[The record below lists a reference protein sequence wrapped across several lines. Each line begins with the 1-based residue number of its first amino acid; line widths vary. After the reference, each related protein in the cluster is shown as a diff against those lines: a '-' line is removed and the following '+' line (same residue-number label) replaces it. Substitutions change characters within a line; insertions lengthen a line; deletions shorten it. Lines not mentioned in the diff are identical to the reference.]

1 MSIDWLSAFVIGLIG
16 SGHCIGMCGGISTM
30 LTSSLGQSSQSRAL
44 QLSIGYHTGRIASYS
59 LFGAIAGF
67 TGAVSIKQLGL
78 PLTVLQI
85 IAGIFLVLLGLYIGQ
100 WYMGLTKIEAI
111 GKRLW
116 QRLSPLN
123 QKLLPVDSLRKSLG
137 LGALWGWLPCGLVY
151 STLTWSIAS
160 GSTLNGAMVMFFF
173 GLGTVPALLTVS
185 LGIVN
190 MKSLLSSKIFR
201 QSMATILI
209 IYGIIS
215 LTVAFGILW

>member
-123 QKLLPVDSLRKSLG
+123 QKLLPVDSLRK
-137 LGALWGWLPCGLVY
+137 
-151 STLTWSIAS
+151 
-160 GSTLNGAMVMFFF
+160 
-173 GLGTVPALLTVS
+173 
-185 LGIVN
+185 
-190 MKSLLSSKIFR
+190 
-201 QSMATILI
+201 
-209 IYGIIS
+209 
-215 LTVAFGILW
+215 